1 MTLSNEDIGK
11 LENIIDQCIAQI
23 PNVIQVCRTPG
34 FIGVVGVKEELE
46 IVLGFIY
53 GNIFS
58 GFGHYF
64 VAKHGF
70 PPKPELNEAIGKVVF
85 NRTKEIKEAIFKCR

>member
-1 MTLSNEDIGK
+1 VTLSNEDIGK
-11 LENIIDQCIAQI
+11 LENIIDQCVIQI

-34 FIGVVGVKEELE
+34 FIEVVGIKEELE

-70 PPKPELNEAIGKVVF
+70 PPKPELNEAIGKVVS